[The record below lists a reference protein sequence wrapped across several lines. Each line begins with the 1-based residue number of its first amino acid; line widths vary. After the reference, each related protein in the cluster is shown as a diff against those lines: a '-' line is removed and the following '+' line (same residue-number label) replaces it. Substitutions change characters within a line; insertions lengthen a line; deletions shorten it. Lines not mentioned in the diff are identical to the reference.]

1 MKNKR
6 IWLLSCLMVSAGF
19 FGCDEGSSGVTPL
32 PSEQSPV
39 CGNGLVE
46 DGESCDDGN
55 ANSGDG
61 CSAECKVEP
70 GYVCY
75 REGMPCE
82 LKSTDPQP
90 PNPKPNPGP
99 IVCGDGTRQGTE
111 ECDDGNTDD
120 GDGCSSE
127 CTVEN
132 GWDCSSGTCVLKPA
146 PETCGDGVV
155 EGDEV
160 CDDGNTENG
169 DGCAAN
175 CLVVETG
182 YACPDQGGSCVKLEE
197 TVCGDGQK
205 TTDEECDD
213 GNTDD
218 GDGCSAECKVEE
230 GWDCSTGTCKT
241 ICGDSFIVGDEQCD
255 DGNTFDTDGC
265 SAECKIEPGY
275 RCETLGTGFISV
287 CYLKECGDGIV

>member
-61 CSAECKVEP
+61 CSAECNVEP

-82 LKSTDPQP
+82 LKSTDPEP

-182 YACPDQGGSCVKLEE
+182 YA
-197 TVCGDGQK
+197 
-205 TTDEECDD
+205 
-213 GNTDD
+213 
-218 GDGCSAECKVEE
+218 
-230 GWDCSTGTCKT
+230 
-241 ICGDSFIVGDEQCD
+241 
-255 DGNTFDTDGC
+255 
-265 SAECKIEPGY
+265 
-275 RCETLGTGFISV
+275 
-287 CYLKECGDGIV
+287 